1 MCMQFSGEELPMAQ
15 SKSHEVLITPAK
27 NQCRKTVENIAEHTG
42 KLDVSCLKGD
52 FVKH

>member
-1 MCMQFSGEELPMAQ
+1 MQFSGEELPMAQ

-27 NQCRKTVENIAEHTG
+27 KCRKTVENIAEHTG